1 MINSNEKKKLIAPYF
16 STSDSITNVIVKS
29 NIAGVTYLHFGTL
42 LDLDLYDLLLKKQ
55 DTKITD

>member
-1 MINSNEKKKLIAPYF
+1 MKKKNLIAPYF
-16 STSDSITNVIVKS
+16 NTSDSITNVIVKS
-29 NIAGVTYLHFGTL
+29 NIAGVTYLHFGTS